1 MILGF
6 LYISLSKTISSSKN
20 LKITLTCFLLCLFFQ
35 YKSNSYILHTFA
47 TLSQSFIFAVFTLS
61 LGDPIQL
68 VILSMANMWG
78 ILMQVYGG
86 TGGVRGVLLGED
98 NFCQGEE
105 VGLYESVSGGQGRG

>member
-1 MILGF
+1 
-6 LYISLSKTISSSKN
+6 
-20 LKITLTCFLLCLFFQ
+20 
-35 YKSNSYILHTFA
+35 
-47 TLSQSFIFAVFTLS
+47 
-61 LGDPIQL
+61 
-68 VILSMANMWG
+68 MANMWG